1 MFWFIMNFTSKC
13 DRYDSKHDSFFIRKH
28 HKSLLQNVSAFLLQH
43 ATALL
48 QNVTV
53 ITKWNGCFT
62 KFDSYYKILQYQDNE
77 IWSVN

>member
-1 MFWFIMNFTSKC
+1 MNFTSKC
-13 DRYDSKHDSFFIRKH
+13 DRYDYKHDSFFIRKH

-53 ITKWNGCFT
+53 ITK
-62 KFDSYYKILQYQDNE
+62 
-77 IWSVN
+77 